1 MAKVTRDDVARLAG
15 TSTAVVSYV
24 INNGPRPVAPATRER
39 VLAAIKELG
48 YRPDRVAQAM
58 ASRRTDLIGLII
70 PTPASPSSG
79 RWRTRSS
86 RPPSERGKMVLVG
99 NTDYVGEREVHYLRA
114 FLGMRVSG
122 LILVSHALNDLA
134 AAEIEAWDARVVLLH
149 ERPEAIDDV
158 AVVTD
163 DLGGAQLAVRHLL
176 EHGYEYVACS
186 AAPPTPPPSATPSPT
201 TSRAGGGRCG
211 RPGCPPRAGSSRP
224 RTTATTPT
232 ASRSRSSPGPAAR
245 PAIFCST
252 DDQAIG
258 LLRAARELRIDAP
271 GELPVAGSTT
281 SRRPRSADPR
291 PDHGR
296 LRPLG
301 DGPSAAGPRPRRRL
315 RVAGLAPRTPEG
327 VPVPAGAAPLLRLR
341 AAAPPAAVPVRRQ
354 WSSAGRRWPLYRAY
368 ELLPGFSGRTQDALI
383 VGAHAWS

>member
-58 ASRRTDLIGLII
+58 ASRRTDLIGLIV
-70 PTPASPSSG
+70 PDARQPFFGEMAHAVEQAA
-79 RWRTRSS
+79 
-86 RPPSERGKMVLVG
+86 SERGKMVLVG
-99 NTDYVGEREVHYLRA
+99 NSDYIGEREVHYLRA

-176 EHGYEYVACS
+176 EHGYEYVACVGGT
-186 AAPPTPPPSATPSPT
+186 AETPAVGDPVSDHVEGWR
-201 TSRAGGGRCG
+201 RAMDE
-211 RPGCPPRAGSSRP
+211 AG
-224 RTTATTPT
+224 TATEGRLFEAPYNRYD
-232 ASRSRSSPGPAAR
+232 AYRVALDILSGPR
-245 PAIFCST
+245 RPPAIFCST

-258 LLRAARELRIDAP
+258 VLRAARELRIDVP
-271 GELPVAGSTT
+271 GELAVVGFDDIKEAALADPPLTTVASDRPAMARAAVDLVLDDGLRVNG
-281 SRRPRSADPR
+281 SRRE
-291 PDHGR
+291 R
-296 LRPLG
+296 LKVF
-301 DGPSAAGPRPRRRL
+301 PSRL
-315 RVAGLAPRTPEG
+315 V
-327 VPVPAGAAPLLRLR
+327 LR
-341 AAAPPAAVPVRRQ
+341 Q
-354 WSSAGRRWPLYRAY
+354 SCGCS
-368 ELLPGFSGRTQDALI
+368 
-383 VGAHAWS
+383 

>member
-1 MAKVTRDDVARLAG
+1 VAKVTRDDVARLAG

-58 ASRRTDLIGLII
+58 ASRRTDLIGLIV
-70 PTPASPSSG
+70 PDARQPFFGEMAHAVE
-79 RWRTRSS
+79 WAAA
-86 RPPSERGKMVLVG
+86 ERGKMVLVG
-99 NTDYVGEREVHYLRA
+99 NSDYVGEREVHYLRA

-163 DLGGAQLAVRHLL
+163 DLGGAQLAVRHLI
-176 EHGYEYVACS
+176 EHGNEYVACMGGTAETPAVGDPVS
-186 AAPPTPPPSATPSPT
+186 DHVEGWRRAMTEAGIPTEGRLFEAPYNRYDAYRIALDGPQ
-201 TSRAGGGRCG
+201 
-211 RPGCPPRAGSSRP
+211 RP
-224 RTTATTPT
+224 
-232 ASRSRSSPGPAAR
+232 

-258 LLRAARELRIDAP
+258 VLRAARELRIDVP
-271 GELPVAGSTT
+271 GELAVAGFDDIKEAALTDPPLTT
-281 SRRPRSADPR
+281 IASDRSAMARAAVDLVL
-291 PDHGR
+291 D
-296 LRPLG
+296 
-301 DGPSAAGPRPRRRL
+301 DGL
-315 RVAGLAPRTPEG
+315 RVAGSRRE
-327 VPVPAGAAPLLRLR
+327 RLKVFPSR
-341 AAAPPAAVPVRRQ
+341 LVVRR
-354 WSSAGRRWPLYRAY
+354 SCGCA
-368 ELLPGFSGRTQDALI
+368 
-383 VGAHAWS
+383 